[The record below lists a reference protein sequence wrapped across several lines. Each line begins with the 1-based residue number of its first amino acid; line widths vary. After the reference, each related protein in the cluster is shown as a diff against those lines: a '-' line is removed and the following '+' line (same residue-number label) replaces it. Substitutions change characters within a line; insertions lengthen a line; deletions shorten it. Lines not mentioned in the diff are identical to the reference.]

1 MLFSQLCDV
10 HFCSCREILFL
21 PNRTEENSAKCE
33 NNPGH
38 PKCSGRCWKNIEQLQ
53 MQMGQLE
60 KDLREA
66 SKAREQRLRRAP
78 IEYRASLAFEMQDMD
93 QEVLALG
100 RELAMCML
108 EVQLDY
114 LYVTLEDE
122 LLQVFHQP
130 LLLHSFADSFTRAFD
145 SFTRAFDSFTR
156 AFQGF
161 KPAKSPIEYRASLA
175 FEMQDMDQEVLALD
189 RELAMCSLKVHLD
202 YLYVTPDELL
212 QVCGQSVLE
221 ASPTSDTLDS
231 LRFGN

>member
-1 MLFSQLCDV
+1 
-10 HFCSCREILFL
+10 
-21 PNRTEENSAKCE
+21 
-33 NNPGH
+33 
-38 PKCSGRCWKNIEQLQ
+38 
-53 MQMGQLE
+53 MGQLE

-145 SFTRAFDSFTR
+145 SFTRAF
-156 AFQGF
+156 QGF

-221 ASPTSDTLDS
+221 ASHTSDTIDS